1 MPNMLNPLLFCDFKA
16 NTNPTII
23 RMIFLPALLNRNL
36 AEPDVHIPL
45 ITDLKRGFPPFLND
59 PPAQLLSIR
68 QRVVRPFV
76 EGGDPLPINK

>member
-1 MPNMLNPLLFCDFKA
+1 M
-16 NTNPTII
+16 
-23 RMIFLPALLNRNL
+23 
-36 AEPDVHIPL
+36 HIPL

-76 EGGDPLPINK
+76 DGGDPLPINK